1 MAVGAAAPGLSRRNL
16 LRVPTSVR
24 IRAGEIVCG
33 APPIRIRAKL
43 GALGEDKVT
52 RLKEIL
58 VEHPGDSPVFV
69 HLESPEKTTVI
80 RLGDEHLV
88 SERNGL
94 FAELRV
100 LLGPDCIV

>member
-1 MAVGAAAPGLSRRNL
+1 
-16 LRVPTSVR
+16 
-24 IRAGEIVCG
+24 
-33 APPIRIRAKL
+33 
-43 GALGEDKVT
+43 
-52 RLKEIL
+52 
-58 VEHPGDSPVFV
+58 V